1 MNFPNIDTNA
11 YQEIVS
17 KMTTDKIR
25 RELENLQGLILDS
38 DDRIDWAI
46 LNGELLARGELS
58 VKWRHVRMSGSRR

>member
-1 MNFPNIDTNA
+1 MNFPNIDTSA

-17 KMTTDKIR
+17 KMPTDKIR

-46 LNGELLARGELS
+46 LNSELLARGELS
-58 VKWRHVRMSGSRR
+58 VKWRHVRISGSRT

>member
-1 MNFPNIDTNA
+1 MNFPNIDTSA

-17 KMTTDKIR
+17 NMTTAKIR

-46 LNGELLARGELS
+46 LNSELLARGELS
-58 VKWRHVRMSGSRR
+58 VKWRHVRISGSRR

>member
-1 MNFPNIDTNA
+1 MNFPNIDTSA